1 MKLIIA
7 IIPDNTSDAV
17 SRALTSADYRVT
29 YIASTGGFL
38 RRGHSTLLIGLEDE
52 QVEPALKIIRQNSNP
67 TQEVTGKHGVVFV
80 LKVDQY
86 IHF

>member
-7 IIPDNTSDAV
+7 IVPDNESDTV
-17 SRALTSADYRVT
+17 SHALTTASYRVT
-29 YIASTGGFL
+29 QVASTGGFL
-38 RRGHSTLLIGLEDE
+38 RRGNATLLIGLEDDQLE
-52 QVEPALKIIRQNSNP
+52 DALQIIRKSRASNP
-67 TQEVTGKHGVVFV
+67 DTKRGVVFV

>member
-7 IIPDNTSDAV
+7 IVPDNESDTV
-17 SRALTSADYRVT
+17 SHSLTSASYRVT
-29 YIASTGGFL
+29 QVASTGGFL
-38 RRGHSTLLIGLEDE
+38 RRGNATLLVGIEDDQLED
-52 QVEPALKIIRQNSNP
+52 ALAIIRKSRASNSDS
-67 TQEVTGKHGVVFV
+67 KRGVVFV

>member
-7 IIPDNTSDAV
+7 IVPDNESDTV
-17 SRALTSADYRVT
+17 SHALTTAAYRVT
-29 YIASTGGFL
+29 QVASTGGFL
-38 RRGHSTLLIGLEDE
+38 RRGNATLLVGIEDE
-52 QVEPALKIIRQNSNP
+52 QLDDALKIIRKSRASNNE
-67 TQEVTGKHGVVFV
+67 TKRGVVFV

>member
-7 IIPDNTSDAV
+7 IVPDNESDTV
-17 SRALTSADYRVT
+17 SHALTTASYRVT
-29 YIASTGGFL
+29 QVASTGGFL
-38 RRGHSTLLIGLEDE
+38 RRGNATLLIGLEDDQLE
-52 QVEPALKIIRQNSNP
+52 DALQIIRKSRESNP
-67 TQEVTGKHGVVFV
+67 DTKRGVVFV

>member
-7 IIPDNTSDAV
+7 IVPDNESDTV
-17 SRALTSADYRVT
+17 SHSLTKAAYRVT
-29 YIASTGGFL
+29 QVASTGGFL
-38 RRGHSTLLIGLEDE
+38 RRGNATLLVGIEDD
-52 QVEPALKIIRQNSNP
+52 QLDDALAIIRKSRAANSDS
-67 TQEVTGKHGVVFV
+67 KRGVVFV

>member
-7 IIPDNTSDAV
+7 IVPDNESDTV
-17 SRALTSADYRVT
+17 SHALTSASYRVT
-29 YIASTGGFL
+29 QVASTGGFL
-38 RRGHSTLLIGLEDE
+38 RRGNATLLVGIEDE
-52 QVEPALKIIRQNSNP
+52 QLEDALQILRKSR
-67 TQEVTGKHGVVFV
+67 TATAGDKRGVVFV

>member
-7 IIPDNTSDAV
+7 IVPDNESDTV
-17 SRALTSADYRVT
+17 SHALTSASYRVT
-29 YIASTGGFL
+29 QVASTGGFL
-38 RRGHSTLLIGLEDE
+38 RRGNSTLLIGIEDE
-52 QVEPALKIIRQNSNP
+52 QVEAALQIIRQSRAASAE
-67 TQEVTGKHGVVFV
+67 TKRSVVFV